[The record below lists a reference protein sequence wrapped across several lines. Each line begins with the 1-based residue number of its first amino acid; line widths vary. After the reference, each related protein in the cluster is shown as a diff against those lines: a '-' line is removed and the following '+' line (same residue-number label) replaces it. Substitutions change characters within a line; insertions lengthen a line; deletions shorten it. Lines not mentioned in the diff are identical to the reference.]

1 MPEITAVLRRFN
13 RSYTQRIGVLDDS
26 YLGSGLPLGAAR
38 MLYEIGHAPTTVH
51 DLRTRLGL
59 DSGYVSRLLRRLE
72 EDGLTTVEPDPTD
85 RRRRTVRLTERGC
98 SSWHRLDR
106 RSEDLAD
113 KLVEPLTTR
122 QRDRLAQALATAD
135 LLVRAATVSLETVDP
150 SSAPARDAVRRYFAE
165 LVERFPEGF
174 DPGDTTAELAELRAP
189 HGRFILA
196 RSDGA
201 PVSCGGVRSL
211 DGETAEIKRM
221 WVHEDWR
228 GAGLG
233 SRLLRRL
240 EDEAR
245 VIGYDVVRL
254 DTNSTLTEAIAMYQR
269 AGYRPIDRYNDNP
282 YAQAWFEK
290 TVRSPQR
297 SRPYDGISSPG
308 PRIPA

>member
-1 MPEITAVLRRFN
+1 MPEINAVLRRFN

-38 MLYEIGHAPTTVH
+38 MLYEIGQAPTTVH
-51 DLRTRLGL
+51 ELRTRLGL

-72 EDGLTTVEPDPTD
+72 EDGLTTGGPDPTD
-85 RRRRTVRLTERGC
+85 RRRRTVRLTERGRN
-98 SSWHRLDR
+98 SWRRLDR
-106 RSEDLAD
+106 RSEALAD

-122 QRDRLAQALATAD
+122 QRDRLAEALATAD
-135 LLVRAATVSLETVDP
+135 LLVRAGAVSLDVVEP
-150 SSAPARDAVRRYFAE
+150 WSAPARDAVRRYFAE
-165 LVERFPEGF
+165 LAERFPTGF
-174 DPGDTTAELAELRAP
+174 DPGDTSAEVPALRAP
-189 HGRFILA
+189 YGRFILA

-201 PVSCGGVRSL
+201 SVSCGGVRRV

-245 VIGYDVVRL
+245 TIGYGVVRL

-269 AGYRPIDRYNDNP
+269 AGYRPIERYNDNP

-290 TVRSPQR
+290 SLRGPQ
-297 SRPYDGISSPG
+297 
-308 PRIPA
+308 